1 MVAVHAPDN
10 SQPIRA
16 VLFAIAGMVTFS
28 LQDTII
34 KWVSGT
40 YPLHEAVLIRSCF
53 GLLLTLVFAHFEGGL
68 AILKTRRLGLHV
80 LRGGFIVICN
90 AAYFVAL
97 ATMPL
102 AEAMALFFVAPL
114 FITLL
119 SGPLL
124 GERVGWRRWL
134 AVGIGM
140 LGVVIMVRPSGAV
153 IEYVALLPLIAALG
167 YAGTQLMT
175 RRLGATDG
183 ASTMSFYI
191 QLALLAASAVM
202 GLVVGDGRFAGGGQ
216 ANMEFFAARLD
227 YANAGRHRF
236 VRRLRFHRGDWRV
249 RDFPGLP
256 AGGRDHCGA
265 IRISGAAFRGFM
277 GLSDLGRLPRPVHFS
292 WHRADRRR
300 RPDRHLARPHRR
312 LTPALGR
319 SQADGG
325 APASAW
331 KSPSMP
337 RNTAL

>member
-1 MVAVHAPDN
+1 M
-10 SQPIRA
+10 
-16 VLFAIAGMVTFS
+16 
-28 LQDTII
+28 
-34 KWVSGT
+34 
-40 YPLHEAVLIRSCF
+40 
-53 GLLLTLVFAHFEGGL
+53 
-68 AILKTRRLGLHV
+68 KTRRLGLHV

-153 IEYVALLPLIAALG
+153 IQYVALLPLIAALG

-216 ANMEFFAARLD
+216 ANMEFLLRAWIMPTPVDIALFAASGFTVAIGGFAISQAYRLAAATTVAPFE
-227 YANAGRHRF
+227 YLALPFAVLWGY
-236 VRRLRFHRGDWRV
+236 LIWG
-249 RDFPGLP
+249 DFPDLFTFLGIALIV
-256 AGGRDHCGA
+256 AGGLTV
-265 IRISGAAFRGFM
+265 ILRG
-277 GLSDLGRLPRPVHFS
+277 R
-292 WHRADRRR
+292 
-300 RPDRHLARPHRR
+300 
-312 LTPALGR
+312 
-319 SQADGG
+319 
-325 APASAW
+325 
-331 KSPSMP
+331 
-337 RNTAL
+337 TAV